1 MTANADGAATRMG
14 LPAMP
19 SFEAFYTAVN
29 GGRPPFPWQRR
40 LAAHVRDNGRWPA
53 EIGIPTGLGKTA
65 CLDVAIWWL
74 ASDAVADASE
84 RAAPTRIWWVV
95 NRRLLVDSTHLHA
108 QRIAGL
114 LRDPAAATGDG
125 AADVV
130 ADVATRLSHVAGTP
144 DALPLQVVQLRGGV
158 APTRPRH
165 PAQPTVILST
175 VPMYGSRLLF
185 RGYGSSRSMRPI
197 DAAHAGID
205 TLVLVDEAHLAT
217 HLMRLVPA
225 LAECTPDST
234 PPVAGSRSAPQ
245 VVSLTATGEAETD
258 RFELDEADREHNI
271 VRQRLDA
278 PKRLELREPS
288 GANPPKHLASVA
300 VSLLS
305 DADRPSSCVVFAN
318 TPACARAAYGQITD
332 LARRRIDPPCEVVL
346 LTGRN
351 REHDAQ
357 RIRDRILHPQHG
369 APASGNEAPRER
381 SLIVVATQT
390 LEVGADVDFEF
401 LVTEQCGVR
410 ALIQRLGRLNRLGR
424 FGDSRAVYVHTPPP
438 KGRGR
443 GAAEWPVYGT
453 EPNCVLSRLQQAEGF
468 EDGIDVSPRH
478 VAAVLGEAQ
487 DDPGRA
493 PEVLP
498 ALMWEWVKTT
508 TPPAGEAPV
517 EPFFS
522 GIADPDRSVS
532 VVWRCHVPRAGQ
544 RLWPRPRSA
553 EAVEIPLRDL
563 REVVADDERL
573 LRLGV
578 DGITLEELRPS
589 RLRPGDTIV
598 LRADRGLLDEFGWSP
613 DSTEVVADLSL
624 LDSGLPLDADA
635 LRLLCGA
642 EVGSEIARALQLDS
656 EEPDENYQ
664 ESAIVDLL
672 EALGDCVPRHLAG
685 DNGTWHGFLTAL
697 DRRPAVVE
705 GEVARLVL
713 TSSSRGVSHYDELDE
728 ASLAPSAVEL
738 DQHGAEVGAAARC
751 IADALGIEPSLGD
764 IVELAGDC
772 HDLGKA
778 DERFQRWLR
787 GGEPGEL
794 LLAKSQTPRTRW
806 AAARVASGWPQG
818 GRHEELSARLVQAW
832 LDRTDQVAA
841 SRDADLL
848 LHLVVSHHGKGR
860 PLLLPAADG
869 TTATVKHRI
878 GDVAVSA
885 NADLSLAD
893 WGQPERFGRL
903 NDWFGPW
910 GLALLE
916 AVIRQADHLVSAGAA
931 EADDWEL
938 R

>member
-1 MTANADGAATRMG
+1 
-14 LPAMP
+14 MP
-19 SFEAFYTAVN
+19 SFDAFCAAIN
-29 GGRPPFPWQRR
+29 GGRAPFPWQRR
-40 LAAHVRDNGRWPA
+40 LAAHVRDNGCWPA

-65 CLDVAIWWL
+65 CLDIAIWWL
-74 ASDAVADASE
+74 ASEAAADASK
-84 RAAPTRIWWVV
+84 RTAPTRIWWVV
-95 NRRLLVDSTHLHA
+95 NRRLLVDSTHQHA
-108 QRIAGL
+108 QRIASL
-114 LRDPAAATGDG
+114 LRDPADAIGEG

-130 ADVATRLSHVAGTP
+130 ADVAARLSHAAGTP

-165 PAQPTVILST
+165 PAQPAVVLST
-175 VPMYGSRLLF
+175 VPMFGSRLLF

-197 DAAHAGID
+197 DAALAGTD
-205 TLVLVDEAHLAT
+205 TLVLVDEAHLAA

-225 LAECTPDST
+225 LAECAPDST
-234 PPVAGSRSAPQ
+234 PLLAGSRSVPQ
-245 VVSLTATGEAETD
+245 IVSLTATGAASGE
-258 RFELDEADREHNI
+258 RFELDEDDHEHDV

-278 PKRLELREPS
+278 PKRLELSEPS
-288 GANPPKHLASVA
+288 GANLPKHLASAA

-305 DADRPSSCVVFAN
+305 DAGGPSSCIVFAN

-332 LARRRIDPPCEVVL
+332 LARRRFDPQYEVVL

-351 REHDAQ
+351 REHDAH
-357 RIRDRILHPQHG
+357 RIRDRILHHEHG
-369 APASGNEAPRER
+369 APAGRDQTTRER

-401 LVTEQCGVR
+401 LVSEQCGVR

-424 FGDSRAVYVHTPPP
+424 FPESRAVYVHTAPP
-438 KGRGR
+438 KGRNR
-443 GAAEWPVYGT
+443 GVQGWPVYGD
-453 EPNCVLSRLQQAEGF
+453 EPKHVLGRLQQAEGF
-468 EDGIDVSPRH
+468 EDGIDVSPRR

-498 ALMWEWVKTT
+498 ALLWEWVKTT

-532 VVWRCHVPRAGQ
+532 VMWRCHVPTAGQ

-553 EAVEIPLRDL
+553 EAVEIPVHELRS
-563 REVVADDERL
+563 VIADEERL

-578 DGITLEELRPS
+578 DSITLQEIRPS
-589 RLRPGDTIV
+589 QLRPGDTVI

-613 DSTEVVADLSL
+613 DSTEIVADLAL
-624 LDSGLPLDADA
+624 LDAGLPLDADA

-642 EVGSEIARALQLDS
+642 DVGHELARAVQPDR
-656 EEPDENYQ
+656 EEPDENEQ
-664 ESAIVDLL
+664 ASAVVDLL

-685 DNGTWHGFLTAL
+685 DDGNWRRFLASL
-697 DRRPAVVE
+697 ERRPTVVE
-705 GEVARLVL
+705 GEVARLML
-713 TSSSRGVSHYDELDE
+713 TGPSRSAAHYDEWDE

-738 DQHGAEVGAAARC
+738 DQHGAEVGAMARR
-751 IADALGIEPSLGD
+751 IAEALGVEASLAG
-764 IVELAGDC
+764 IVGLAGDC
-772 HDLGKA
+772 HDIGKA

-794 LLAKSQTPRTRW
+794 LLAKSETPRTHW
-806 AAARVASGWPQG
+806 AAARAASGWPQG

-832 LDRTDQVAA
+832 LDRTDMVAA
-841 SRDADLL
+841 GCDADLL

-869 TTATVKHRI
+869 TTATVEYRI
-878 GDVAVSA
+878 GEVAVSA
-885 NADLSLAD
+885 SADLSLVD
-893 WGQPERFGRL
+893 WQQPERFGRL
-903 NDWFGPW
+903 NDRFGPW

-916 AVIRQADHLVSAGAA
+916 AVIRQADHLVSAGAVA
-931 EADDWEL
+931 VDDWEL